1 MVRAQQSD
9 NLCSFQTQSDDPSNV
24 VHLAGPKTWAP
35 GLYPNDADKAQ
46 QLGLM
51 VAFQQRKQRSEPQI
65 VGQMMFFKIDTPLY
79 GNGRQNCG
87 GPVLGWNDFPIVQ
100 ATGAERYRYYTKETI
115 ANEINVEPITP
126 ERMARLQE
134 ESDRIRAS
142 LPPGDARQIVISI
155 EASSDLFKEYFP
167 GRTE

>member
-1 MVRAQQSD
+1 MVRA
-9 NLCSFQTQSDDPSNV
+9 
-24 VHLAGPKTWAP
+24 TWAP

-51 VAFQQRKQRSEPQI
+51 AAFQQRAERSEPQI
-65 VGQMMFFKIDTPLY
+65 VGQMMFFKINTPLY

-100 ATGAERYRYYTKETI
+100 ATGMERYRYYMKDAI

-126 ERMARLQE
+126 ERMARLKQE
-134 ESDRIRAS
+134 GERIRAS
-142 LPPGDARQIVISI
+142 RPPGDAREIVVAIK
-155 EASSDLFKEYFP
+155 ASSDLFKEYYP